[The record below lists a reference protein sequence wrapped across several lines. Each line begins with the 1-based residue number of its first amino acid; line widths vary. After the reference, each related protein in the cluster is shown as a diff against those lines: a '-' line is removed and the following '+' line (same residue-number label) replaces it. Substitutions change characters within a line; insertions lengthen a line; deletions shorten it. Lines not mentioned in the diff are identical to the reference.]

1 MVRRLLLIFVFTV
14 SNIVSAEAQ
23 ELSGTVVDSR
33 RQPLQDVSII
43 LENDSAGTLAFT
55 FTDEKGNFS
64 IESPEDTTSTR
75 LIFRLLGYETI
86 SVGLGTYRDKQ
97 TVVMPGTSI
106 QLKEVNV
113 RGHRIV
119 EKGDTLNYLVSG
131 FKQSQDRSIA
141 DVIAK
146 MPGLEVK
153 PSGLITFEG
162 KPINKFYIEGMD
174 LMGRKY
180 SQASE
185 NLSADKVKSVQV
197 FQNHQPI
204 KSLSE
209 SEFSEYAALN
219 IKLTD
224 DAKSAWAGVLEARG
238 GATEDKDATAL
249 YGSKLM
255 AMLFSKKRQNLS
267 VYKCD
272 NSGRDIA
279 REQNYLTREGIENQ
293 EEKGLLRNISSAAP
307 DLDKRRTT
315 FNTTHLASFN
325 HLAKTSRDNDFR
337 VQLDYLWN
345 RNKADVYKEI
355 TYNDLSGVLICED
368 THVSAINHQLKGEIK
383 YEVNK
388 DKIYLFNRLYS
399 SLNFDKSNGETTL
412 NGMGSRQNVRPRK
425 HYFTEDFRMILPM
438 SKGRSVKFGSLT
450 TYSHLPGRLL
460 TFDGYNEN
468 LTLNTLESHSHVAFG
483 HKIRNFNVSYQ
494 AGIKF
499 MNQRMH
505 VAYDKTDSRERFSW
519 QDLYLQA
526 TVNYAFR
533 DLKLKAELTA
543 DGQHRSFGDSD
554 NFHPM
559 LLPSVSLSYQV
570 TAKSTIRANYKY
582 SETSNTLTDL
592 FQTPTYTSY
601 HTKEANGGLTNYS
614 GNHTS
619 ALMWSY
625 KHPIKGN
632 FIDVIVSWQRRNNI
646 VLYRN
651 SYHNQVL
658 MREATD
664 QRSSA
669 NSYFIRKSVAHAFS
683 WAKAFLSFSSE
694 YSLRKY
700 RLLQGEKQ
708 IPNRVANATFELK
721 FSMQPSDFFSCELKS
736 RMDVCK
742 WKSEKDGQNPDADK
756 TTHSKNS
763 LTLFFFP
770 VKGMEIGCVNEWYY
784 NVVKS
789 ISNHYF
795 LDSYIAYRTKKYELR
810 LDLYNLIGDGKY
822 ENQILSTTTNV
833 YALYKL
839 RQREGLLTFGVN
851 L

>member
-224 DAKSAWAGVLEARG
+224 DAKSAWAGVLETRG
-238 GATEDKDATAL
+238 GATAGDNVTAL

-293 EEKGLLRNISSAAP
+293 EEKGLLRNISSPAP

-337 VQLDYLWN
+337 MQFDYLWN

-388 DKIYLFNRLYS
+388 DNIYVFNRLYS

-412 NGMGSRQNVRPRK
+412 NGIGSRQNVRPRK

-438 SKGRSVKFGSLT
+438 PKGRSMKFGSQT
-450 TYSHLPGRLL
+450 T
-460 TFDGYNEN
+460 
-468 LTLNTLESHSHVAFG
+468 
-483 HKIRNFNVSYQ
+483 
-494 AGIKF
+494 
-499 MNQRMH
+499 
-505 VAYDKTDSRERFSW
+505 
-519 QDLYLQA
+519 
-526 TVNYAFR
+526 
-533 DLKLKAELTA
+533 
-543 DGQHRSFGDSD
+543 
-554 NFHPM
+554 
-559 LLPSVSLSYQV
+559 
-570 TAKSTIRANYKY
+570 
-582 SETSNTLTDL
+582 
-592 FQTPTYTSY
+592 
-601 HTKEANGGLTNYS
+601 
-614 GNHTS
+614 
-619 ALMWSY
+619 
-625 KHPIKGN
+625 
-632 FIDVIVSWQRRNNI
+632 
-646 VLYRN
+646 
-651 SYHNQVL
+651 
-658 MREATD
+658 
-664 QRSSA
+664 
-669 NSYFIRKSVAHAFS
+669 
-683 WAKAFLSFSSE
+683 
-694 YSLRKY
+694 
-700 RLLQGEKQ
+700 
-708 IPNRVANATFELK
+708 
-721 FSMQPSDFFSCELKS
+721 
-736 RMDVCK
+736 
-742 WKSEKDGQNPDADK
+742 
-756 TTHSKNS
+756 
-763 LTLFFFP
+763 
-770 VKGMEIGCVNEWYY
+770 
-784 NVVKS
+784 
-789 ISNHYF
+789 
-795 LDSYIAYRTKKYELR
+795 
-810 LDLYNLIGDGKY
+810 
-822 ENQILSTTTNV
+822 
-833 YALYKL
+833 
-839 RQREGLLTFGVN
+839 
-851 L
+851 

>member
-1 MVRRLLLIFVFTV
+1 MVRRFLLIFVVVVSNTV
-14 SNIVSAEAQ
+14 SVEAQ
-23 ELSGTVVDSR
+23 ELSGTVVDGR

-43 LENDSAGTLAFT
+43 LENDSTGTLAFT

-64 IESPEDTTSTR
+64 IESPGDTTSLR
-75 LIFRLLGYETI
+75 LIFRLLGHET
-86 SVGLGTYRDKQ
+86 VTVELGNYKDKQ

-106 QLKEVNV
+106 QLREVSV

-131 FKQSQDRSIA
+131 FRQSQDRSIA

-153 PSGLITFEG
+153 ASGLITFEG

-238 GATEDKDATAL
+238 GATADDNATAL
-249 YGSKLM
+249 YGGRLM
-255 AMLFSKKRQNLS
+255 AMLFSKNRQNLS

-279 REQNYLTREGIENQ
+279 REQNYLTRDGIENQ

-307 DLDKRRTT
+307 DLDRRRTT
-315 FNTTHLASFN
+315 FNTTHLASVN

-337 VQLDYLWN
+337 VQFDYLWN
-345 RNKADVYKEI
+345 RNKADAYKEI
-355 TYNDLSGVLICED
+355 SYNDLGGVLICED
-368 THVSAINHQLKGEIK
+368 SHMSAINHHLKGEIK

-388 DKIYLFNRLYS
+388 EKIYVSNRLYS

-425 HYFTEDFRMILPM
+425 HHFTGDFRMILPM
-438 SKGRSVKFGSLT
+438 SKGRSVKIGSQT

-460 TFDGYNEN
+460 TFDGYDEN
-468 LTLNTLESHSHVAFG
+468 LTMNTLESHNHVAFG
-483 HKIRNFNVSYQ
+483 HKIWNFNVSYQ
-494 AGIKF
+494 AGIKI
-499 MNQRMH
+499 MDQRMH
-505 VAYDKTDSRERFSW
+505 IAYDKTDSREHFSW
-519 QDLYLQA
+519 QDFYLQA
-526 TVNYAFR
+526 TVNYAIR

-543 DGQHRSFGDSD
+543 DGQHHSFGDSH

-559 LLPSVSLSYQV
+559 LLPSVSVSYQV

-582 SETSNTLTDL
+582 SETGNTLADL

-601 HTKEANGGLTNYS
+601 YTKEANGGQTNYS
-614 GNHTS
+614 GIHTS
-619 ALMWSY
+619 VLMWSY

-632 FIDVIVSWQRRNNI
+632 FIDVLVSWQRRNNI
-646 VLYRN
+646 VLYKN
-651 SYHNQVL
+651 TYQNQVL

-664 QRSSA
+664 QRSHA
-669 NSYFIRKSVAHAFS
+669 DFYNIRKSVAHAFS
-683 WAKAFLSFSSE
+683 WAKAYLSLTAE

-700 RLLQGEKQ
+700 RLLQGERQ
-708 IPNRVANATFELK
+708 IPNRVTNAAFELK
-721 FSMQPSDFFSCELKS
+721 YSMQPTGFFSCELKS
-736 RMDVCK
+736 RTDVSK
-742 WKSEKDGQNPDADK
+742 WKSERDGQNPNSDK
-756 TTHSKNS
+756 TTNCKNS

-770 VKGMEIGCVNEWYY
+770 VKGLEIGCANEWYY
-784 NVVKS
+784 NAVKS

-795 LDSYIAYRTKKYELR
+795 LDTYAAYRTKKYELR
-810 LDLYNLIGDGKY
+810 LDMYNLIGNGKY

-839 RQREGLLTFGVN
+839 RQREGLLTFGIN

>member
-1 MVRRLLLIFVFTV
+1 M
-14 SNIVSAEAQ
+14 
-23 ELSGTVVDSR
+23 
-33 RQPLQDVSII
+33 
-43 LENDSAGTLAFT
+43 
-55 FTDEKGNFS
+55 
-64 IESPEDTTSTR
+64 
-75 LIFRLLGYETI
+75 
-86 SVGLGTYRDKQ
+86 
-97 TVVMPGTSI
+97 
-106 QLKEVNV
+106 
-113 RGHRIV
+113 
-119 EKGDTLNYLVSG
+119 
-131 FKQSQDRSIA
+131 
-141 DVIAK
+141 
-146 MPGLEVK
+146 
-153 PSGLITFEG
+153 
-162 KPINKFYIEGMD
+162 
-174 LMGRKY
+174 
-180 SQASE
+180 
-185 NLSADKVKSVQV
+185 
-197 FQNHQPI
+197 
-204 KSLSE
+204 
-209 SEFSEYAALN
+209 
-219 IKLTD
+219 
-224 DAKSAWAGVLEARG
+224 
-238 GATEDKDATAL
+238 
-249 YGSKLM
+249 
-255 AMLFSKKRQNLS
+255 
-267 VYKCD
+267 
-272 NSGRDIA
+272 
-279 REQNYLTREGIENQ
+279 
-293 EEKGLLRNISSAAP
+293 
-307 DLDKRRTT
+307 
-315 FNTTHLASFN
+315 
-325 HLAKTSRDNDFR
+325 
-337 VQLDYLWN
+337 
-345 RNKADVYKEI
+345 
-355 TYNDLSGVLICED
+355 SGVLICED

-388 DKIYLFNRLYS
+388 DNIYVFNRLYS

-412 NGMGSRQNVRPRK
+412 NGIGSRQNVRPRK

-438 SKGRSVKFGSLT
+438 AKGQSVKFGSQT

-460 TFDGYNEN
+460 TFDGHDEN

-483 HKIRNFNVSYQ
+483 HKIKHFNVTYQ
-494 AGIKF
+494 AGIKI
-499 MNQRMH
+499 MDQRMH

-601 HTKEANGGLTNYS
+601 YTMEANGGQTNYS

-632 FIDVIVSWQRRNNI
+632 FIDVMLSWQRRNNI

-651 SYHNQVL
+651 RYQNQVL

-669 NSYFIRKSVAHAFS
+669 DSYFIRESVAHAFS
-683 WAKAFLSFSSE
+683 WAKAYLSLSSE

-708 IPNRVANATFELK
+708 IPSRVSNAAFEFR
-721 FSMQPSDFFSCELKS
+721 FSMQPIDFFSCELKS
-736 RMDVCK
+736 RMDVSK
-742 WKSEKDGQNPDADK
+742 WKSEKDEQHANSDK
-756 TTHSKNS
+756 TTHCKNS
-763 LTLFFFP
+763 LTFFFFP
-770 VKGMEIGCVNEWYY
+770 FKGLEVGCVNEWYY
-784 NVVKS
+784 NAVKS

-795 LDSYIAYRTKKYELR
+795 LDTYVAYRTKKYELR

>member
-1 MVRRLLLIFVFTV
+1 MAARESVAGPVGRVPGGRLRGRAGGVLTGRIRGRAGGHVAESVLRHATANLL
-14 SNIVSAEAQ
+14 
-23 ELSGTVVDSR
+23 
-33 RQPLQDVSII
+33 
-43 LENDSAGTLAFT
+43 
-55 FTDEKGNFS
+55 
-64 IESPEDTTSTR
+64 
-75 LIFRLLGYETI
+75 
-86 SVGLGTYRDKQ
+86 
-97 TVVMPGTSI
+97 
-106 QLKEVNV
+106 
-113 RGHRIV
+113 RI
-119 EKGDTLNYLVSG
+119 D
-131 FKQSQDRSIA
+131 
-141 DVIAK
+141 
-146 MPGLEVK
+146 P
-153 PSGLITFEG
+153 
-162 KPINKFYIEGMD
+162 
-174 LMGRKY
+174 
-180 SQASE
+180 
-185 NLSADKVKSVQV
+185 
-197 FQNHQPI
+197 H
-204 KSLSE
+204 
-209 SEFSEYAALN
+209 
-219 IKLTD
+219 
-224 DAKSAWAGVLEARG
+224 AGVAVEFGPTRQAR
-238 GATEDKDATAL
+238 
-249 YGSKLM
+249 
-255 AMLFSKKRQNLS
+255 
-267 VYKCD
+267 
-272 NSGRDIA
+272 
-279 REQNYLTREGIENQ
+279 
-293 EEKGLLRNISSAAP
+293 AP
-307 DLDKRRTT
+307 DLR
-315 FNTTHLASFN
+315 AQVE
-325 HLAKTSRDNDFR
+325 DNAVHKQGGEEH
-337 VQLDYLWN
+337 VQE
-345 RNKADVYKEI
+345 A
-355 TYNDLSGVLICED
+355 
-368 THVSAINHQLKGEIK
+368 
-383 YEVNK
+383 
-388 DKIYLFNRLYS
+388 
-399 SLNFDKSNGETTL
+399 
-412 NGMGSRQNVRPRK
+412 
-425 HYFTEDFRMILPM
+425 
-438 SKGRSVKFGSLT
+438 
-450 TYSHLPGRLL
+450 
-460 TFDGYNEN
+460 
-468 LTLNTLESHSHVAFG
+468 
-483 HKIRNFNVSYQ
+483 
-494 AGIKF
+494 
-499 MNQRMH
+499 
-505 VAYDKTDSRERFSW
+505 
-519 QDLYLQA
+519 
-526 TVNYAFR
+526 
-533 DLKLKAELTA
+533 A
-543 DGQHRSFGDSD
+543 DGQHRSFAGSDS
-554 NFHPM
+554 FHPM

-708 IPNRVANATFELK
+708 IPNRVANARFELK

-822 ENQILSTTTNV
+822 ENQILSTITNV